1 MAISLVLPCYNPP
14 PGWEQVVDSAYHT
27 FCEKVGIKAELII
40 VMDGVAG
47 KDGTDGIANLQQKIT
62 ALRVVKYDVN
72 RGKGYALRQ
81 GVSIAIGDIIIY
93 TDIDFPYTME
103 SVLAVY
109 DGLNKNEYD
118 FGVGVKN
125 EQYYAHVPLLRRLI
139 SRFLRMLTSVFLSL
153 PITDT
158 QCGLKGF
165 KKPVADIFL
174 KTTIDRYLFDLEFV
188 RNSFKS
194 KKFRIK
200 AIPIAL
206 KENVRFRKMDYRIL
220 LPEMLNF
227 ARLLF
232 K

>member
-1 MAISLVLPCYNPP
+1 MAVSLVLPCYNPP
-14 PGWEQVVDSAYHT
+14 PGWEQVVNSAYQT
-27 FCEKVGIKAELII
+27 FSGQSGDTVELIV
-40 VMDGVAG
+40 VMDGATG
-47 KDGTDGIANLQQKIT
+47 ADASAGIAFLSDNIRSIKII
-62 ALRVVKYDVN
+62 KYEQN

-81 GVSIAIGDIIIY
+81 GVGAATGNIIIY
-93 TDIDFPYTME
+93 TDVDFPYTTQSLLE
-103 SVLAVY
+103 VY
-109 DGLNKNEYD
+109 NGLRANEYD

-125 EQYYAHVPLLRRLI
+125 EQYYEHVPPVRRTI
-139 SRFLRMLTSVFLSL
+139 SRFLRALTRVFLAL

-165 KKPVADIFL
+165 TRPVAEIFL

-194 KKFRIK
+194 KQFRIK
-200 AIPIAL
+200 AIPVTL
-206 KENVRFRKMDYRIL
+206 KENVRFRRMDYRIL
-220 LPEMLNF
+220 FPEMLNF